1 VRICTISADYEC
13 VIDLLIS
20 TLFHEIRL
28 IEESRVSGSE
38 RRKKILQLNL
48 NEKKRSTA
56 AARLEG

>member
-1 VRICTISADYEC
+1 